1 MARPRGTEDR
11 SSLDCARDITRGKS
25 LHTREKKLSQ
35 FRINRKI
42 MTEPMEQD
50 DDEPLS
56 KVVER
61 EDQGDTGSV
70 KICNSF

>member
-1 MARPRGTEDR
+1 
-11 SSLDCARDITRGKS
+11 
-25 LHTREKKLSQ
+25 
-35 FRINRKI
+35 

>member
-1 MARPRGTEDR
+1 
-11 SSLDCARDITRGKS
+11 
-25 LHTREKKLSQ
+25 
-35 FRINRKI
+35 

-61 EDQGDTGSV
+61 EDPGDTGLA
-70 KICNSF
+70 KNSSGQPFLFFFFVQKSQLPNKLQLHTETP